1 MSDSYLKC
9 LTLLIS
15 YSFLSFSPFIFYS
28 TCVISLKDFHYI
40 VCMYFF
46 TMNDTVVF
54 FSVKHIELLYVR
66 NVQYK

>member
-1 MSDSYLKC
+1 MSDLSKVIFNFFIPFYLF
-9 LTLLIS
+9 LI
-15 YSFLSFSPFIFYS
+15 LYS